1 MHTPAGDFL
10 STAAS
15 KRAAQEELQNIR
27 GMGLK
32 GLVIVLQSL
41 LKYGGLWTGVPAD
54 MLGGGDL
61 PGAEMLPPK
70 SSEQAVPR
78 ISTHAGEPRNN
89 VDDDSN
95 GVKSDTGDQHIR
107 ETSEAEKGSI
117 VGNFDRKQKAQ
128 EEIETGILKFNQS
141 TKKGIAFLVERGHL
155 QMDPQS
161 VAAFLRQYG
170 IFVYLYAR
178 VYIYGYV

>member
-1 MHTPAGDFL
+1 
-10 STAAS
+10 
-15 KRAAQEELQNIR
+15 
-27 GMGLK
+27 
-32 GLVIVLQSL
+32 
-41 LKYGGLWTGVPAD
+41 
-54 MLGGGDL
+54 
-61 PGAEMLPPK
+61 MLPPK

-78 ISTHAGEPRNN
+78 ISTYSGEPRHDI
-89 VDDDSN
+89 DDDSN

-107 ETSEAEKGSI
+107 ETSEAGKGSI

-161 VAAFLRQYG
+161 VASFLRQYG
-170 IFVYLYAR
+170 IYIYMHMYVYLCIWI
-178 VYIYGYV
+178 YI